1 MVVFKLYMQDDPNTI
16 EIEHSHINHSLTKSN
31 CHTLHTGLN

>member
-16 EIEHSHINHSLTKSN
+16 EIEHSHINYSLPIN
-31 CHTLHTGLN
+31 EI